1 MLKLITAL
9 LTHKNGFSTLDLVG
23 KDILSFKIVSL
34 KHAMV
39 MVLTSKIENIVK
51 TQKIDAN

>member
-9 LTHKNGFSTLDLVG
+9 LTYKNGFSTLDLVG